1 MTIVSNTERILLSA
15 CGLLIQDEV
24 LILPAALMTDSLKEA
39 YYLYNDETH
48 SVCYHYSFVKC
59 VSIAC

>member
-39 YYLYNDETH
+39 YYLYNVETY

>member
-24 LILPAALMTDSLKEA
+24 LILPAALMTHSLKEA
-39 YYLYNDETH
+39 YYLYNVETF
-48 SVCYHYSFVKC
+48 SVCCRYSFVKY